1 MRRRRRQK
9 VGVQGVGLLTLI
21 GLGALLSGDKAGT
34 AGIVFV
40 LALIAS
46 IAIYWFMQKEKRIR
60 ALKLAD
66 VDRMEGAEFESYVR
80 NLLLHQGFR
89 VSLTGRSGDLGV
101 DLIAQ
106 RDGYK
111 YAVQVKR
118 YTHPVSRRAVSDAV
132 AGKDH
137 YGCSAAMVVT
147 NSSVT
152 EGAIKLARSTRCQLV
167 DRDTLA
173 EWILAFQ
180 ASGQRSRAENTL
192 S

>member
-46 IAIYWFMQKEKRIR
+46 IAIYWFMQKEKRLR

-118 YTHPVSRRAVSDAV
+118 YTPPVSRRAVSDAV

-147 NSSVT
+147 NSYVT